1 MKTLIRKRR
10 NVMADNFIP
19 ISQIVANQISDMIFL
34 QKKYRPND
42 KLPNENKLAEDL
54 GVSRTTIREA
64 VKTLVANGVLTIER
78 GRGTFVTAQPGAQND
93 PFGISYL
100 EDKKKLAH
108 NWFEMRLVLEPAN
121 IRFVAER
128 ASDEEIKEI
137 ISWEQKCAE
146 LILSRKPYA
155 EADKQFH
162 AAIAKATHNSVIEL
176 MLPAIEAAIGDAIDT
191 AVYAGTHDRASDNA
205 LKNHR
210 IIADFIEQRDA
221 NGAAL
226 AMYYHIKRGIT
237 DMEC

>member
-1 MKTLIRKRR
+1 MT
-10 NVMADNFIP
+10 DSFIP
-19 ISQIVANQISDMIFL
+19 ISQNIANQISDMIFL
-34 QKKYRPND
+34 QKKYQPND
-42 KLPNENKLAEDL
+42 KLPNEHQLAEEL

-100 EDKKKLAH
+100 EDKKKLVH

-121 IRFVAER
+121 VRMVIER

-137 ISWEQKCAE
+137 LECEKEAAA
-146 LILSRKPYA
+146 LILAGKDYST
-155 EADKQFH
+155 ADQKFH

-176 MLPAIEAAIGDAIDT
+176 MLPAIEASIIDAINT
-191 AVYAGTHDRASDNA
+191 AVYVGTHNRSTENA
-205 LKNHR
+205 LTNHR
-210 IIADFIEQRDA
+210 SIAHFIEQRDA
-221 NGAAL
+221 DGAAL

-237 DMEC
+237 DMGC